1 MYERTLKENAGKQ
14 NLNYVLPEAETK
26 PGCLQFPNLNHR
38 TPVCYAV
45 WIMQVRH
52 ANTYVHESVTSET
65 TWREM
70 GTKKQGRQVS
80 ETKLTI
86 A

>member
-1 MYERTLKENAGKQ
+1 MKETAGKQ
-14 NLNYVLPEAETK
+14 NLHYVLPEAEKK

-52 ANTYVHESVTSET
+52 ANTYVQEAVTRET
-65 TWREM
+65 TWEEM
-70 GTKKQGRQVS
+70 DTEKQGLQFS
-80 ETKLTI
+80 ETKLII

>member
-1 MYERTLKENAGKQ
+1 LKETAGKQ
-14 NLNYVLPEAETK
+14 NLHYILLEADTK
-26 PGCLQFPNLNHR
+26 LGCLQFPNLSHR

-52 ANTYVHESVTSET
+52 TKTHVHEAVKRET
-65 TWREM
+65 TWKEM
-70 GTKKQGRQVS
+70 GTKKQGQQVC
-80 ETKLTI
+80 ETKLII